1 MERLSRWHSSCAVQ
15 VLLTLLK
22 LELTGEID
30 VSIATC
36 VLQEISTYDVKIT
49 ATDESGVEST
59 LEINV
64 KDPNAQE
71 DSNSGSSTGD
81 SSSSDEGS
89 ALPSVSMLAT
99 VSVALLG
106 AALMRREEE

>member
-1 MERLSRWHSSCAVQ
+1 MERTLLGTQVDYNLLSKEPYRSRWRAVTLALQLCGSSATTTQ
-15 VLLTLLK
+15 V
-22 LELTGEID
+22 GINWEID

-64 KDPNAQE
+64 KIKRP
-71 DSNSGSSTGD
+71 
-81 SSSSDEGS
+81 
-89 ALPSVSMLAT
+89 
-99 VSVALLG
+99 
-106 AALMRREEE
+106 RRFKQWLINR